1 VTPRSACA
9 RVWLSYRPHAA
20 ISIRNTYPARSEI
33 ELVQPLGAQLA
44 SQAATEGAK
53 SGEHELTR

>member
-1 VTPRSACA
+1 
-9 RVWLSYRPHAA
+9 
-20 ISIRNTYPARSEI
+20 
-33 ELVQPLGAQLA
+33 LVQPLGAQLA